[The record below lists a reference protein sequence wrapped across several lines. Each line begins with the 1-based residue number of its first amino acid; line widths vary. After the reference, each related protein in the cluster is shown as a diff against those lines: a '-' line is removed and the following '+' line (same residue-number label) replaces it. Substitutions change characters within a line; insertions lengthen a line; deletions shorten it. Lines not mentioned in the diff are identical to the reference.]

1 MCTLSVIK
9 FPVAVL
15 SLMCSF
21 SPDAPYRVESR
32 AQMSRAR
39 GSAQDVCIFLQCP
52 SVRVLSHTDRP
63 CRVQLYLQLLVCR
76 IQQSVRTPLHKSEDR
91 AGLPVSFPEGM
102 VSGRLRSGL
111 RMPIF
116 FVERALQNITVWVG
130 VPLYGGSCVYGV
142 CVRVCVA
149 GLVRPCIMPWFSQ

>member
-1 MCTLSVIK
+1 MCTLAAIK

-21 SPDAPYRVESR
+21 SPDAPHRVESR

-76 IQQSVRTPLHKSEDR
+76 IQPSVRTPLHKSEDR

-102 VSGRLRSGL
+102 VSGRPRSGRRL
-111 RMPIF
+111 PIF
-116 FVERALQNITVWVG
+116 SIKQAFQSIIVLAGCSGAGG
-130 VPLYGGSCVYGV
+130 VVCMECVPESAWLAR
-142 CVRVCVA
+142 CVHV
-149 GLVRPCIMPWFSQ
+149 